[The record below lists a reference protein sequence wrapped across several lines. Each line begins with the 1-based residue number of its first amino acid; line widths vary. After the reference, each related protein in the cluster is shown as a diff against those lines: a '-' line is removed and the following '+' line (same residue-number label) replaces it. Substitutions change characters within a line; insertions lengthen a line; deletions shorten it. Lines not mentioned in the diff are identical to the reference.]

1 MVTPGPVMLGPQRTL
16 PIAPLGYHYGLPF
29 QLALALGVACFCQ
42 VWRMP
47 GKGPGKKDA
56 SEASFVHLSSLL

>member
-1 MVTPGPVMLGPQRTL
+1 MLGPQRTL
-16 PIAPLGYHYGLPF
+16 PIARLGYHYGLPF

-47 GKGPGKKDA
+47 GKGPGKKRCFG
-56 SEASFVHLSSLL
+56 SKLCSFVKSALNLS